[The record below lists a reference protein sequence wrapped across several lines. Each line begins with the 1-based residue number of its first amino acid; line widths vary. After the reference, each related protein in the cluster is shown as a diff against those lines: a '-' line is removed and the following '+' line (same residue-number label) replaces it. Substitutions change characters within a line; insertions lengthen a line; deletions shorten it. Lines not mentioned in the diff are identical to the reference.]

1 MVDGIVT
8 SAGKPVDG
16 AEVKIFRDKGK
27 LLYRTTNSAGKF
39 KAKLELGDEYVIS
52 AGLPGSTTK
61 TFNFI
66 TEVPKN
72 KQNETFTKQIEIDL
86 NPLTADAKGKKKWEQ
101 SAGGVLYKEN
111 EGGFVTVN
119 YDLDEWKKQMADA
132 AERERL
138 RKIEE
143 DNLRAAAETQTGS

>member
-1 MVDGIVT
+1 MNCFSRNFFLVAMWVVSVLSGFAQEGGSLMVDGIVT

-39 KAKLELGDEYVIS
+39 RAKLELGAEYVIS

-66 TEVPKN
+66 TEVPEN
-72 KQNETFTKQIEIDL
+72 KRNETFNKQIEIDL

-101 SAGGVLYKEN
+101 SAGGVL
-111 EGGFVTVN
+111 
-119 YDLDEWKKQMADA
+119 
-132 AERERL
+132 
-138 RKIEE
+138 I
-143 DNLRAAAETQTGS
+143 